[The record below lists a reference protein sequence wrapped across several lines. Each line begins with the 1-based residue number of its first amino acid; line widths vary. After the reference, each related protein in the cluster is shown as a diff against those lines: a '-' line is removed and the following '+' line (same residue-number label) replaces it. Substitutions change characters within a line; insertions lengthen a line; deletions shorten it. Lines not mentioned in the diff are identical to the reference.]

1 MQCSC
6 SYWEF
11 SCSSCAES
19 LPGNRK
25 KVLLP
30 LAQLVVIPS
39 LAFGIS
45 GVIAA
50 IALIVIVRDWR
61 VTIPALLMHYVC
73 LAAVIGHVGEPNVAW
88 SGQPANSFALVLPL
102 AGISACL
109 VLGITMFEL
118 HGHQAGK
125 ERRVARRLGIT
136 PDMAPVQSED
146 DSGHQSNV
154 QEYLLRILAL
164 AIAGIGTYA
173 ASRVYPLVGNLPL
186 DVTLYWLVLS
196 GLMVLIFGRDLLAI
210 GLGLLVA
217 LSSVI
222 LLQSVSP
229 QAATIVSAV
238 ASSAVIIL
246 VAFVV
251 AYLCALLHQ
260 KSGGYSLE
268 ELRRG

>member
-1 MQCSC
+1 M
-6 SYWEF
+6 
-11 SCSSCAES
+11 
-19 LPGNRK
+19 
-25 KVLLP
+25 LLP
-30 LAQLVVIPS
+30 LAQLVVVPS

-45 GVIAA
+45 GIIAS
-50 IALIVIVRDWR
+50 IAMIVMVRDWR
-61 VTIPALLMHYVC
+61 VSIPALLMHYVC
-73 LAAVIGHVGEPNVAW
+73 LAAVIGHVAEPNIAW
-88 SGQPANSFALVLPL
+88 SGQPANSFAVVLPL
-102 AGISACL
+102 AGISVCL

-118 HGHQAGK
+118 HGHQTGK
-125 ERRVARRLGIT
+125 KRPGVRRLST
-136 PDMAPVQSED
+136 SADPAPLQLED
-146 DSGHQSNV
+146 QPGHQSNV

-164 AIAGIGTYA
+164 VIAGIGTYA
-173 ASRVYPLVGNLPL
+173 ASRAYPLVGNLPL
-186 DVTLYWLVLS
+186 DITLYWLVLS

-229 QAATIVSAV
+229 EAATIVSAV

-251 AYLCALLHQ
+251 AYLCALLYQ